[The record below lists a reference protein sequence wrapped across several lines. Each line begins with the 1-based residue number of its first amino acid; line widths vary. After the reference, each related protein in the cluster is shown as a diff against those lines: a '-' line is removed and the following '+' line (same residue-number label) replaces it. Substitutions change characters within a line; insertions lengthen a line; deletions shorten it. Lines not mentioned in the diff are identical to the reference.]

1 MTSSAQ
7 EKKERREAVLRLLR
21 AVPEPLRQERS
32 AQLRGKLRPLLD
44 IPDRLSVGIYAALP
58 HEVNLLP
65 LLREYPAHRY
75 AFPRTL
81 PGRQLAFHLVSH
93 PEEELRPDARGIP
106 TPLPTLPLLSPGE
119 MDILIVPG
127 VAFTTAGE
135 RLGYGGGYYDRLLP
149 LCTRANIISL
159 AFPEQILPELP
170 TEPHDFPIPRL
181 ISL

>member
-1 MTSSAQ
+1 MTTSAQ
-7 EKKERREAVLRLLR
+7 EKKEQREAVLRLLR
-21 AVPEPLRQERS
+21 AIPMPLRQERS
-32 AQLRGKLRPLLD
+32 AQLRRKLRPLLD
-44 IPDRLSVGIYAALP
+44 VPGRLSVGLYAALP
-58 HEVNLLP
+58 HEVDLLP

-81 PGRQLAFHLVSH
+81 PGRQLAFHLVSQ
-93 PEEELRPDARGIP
+93 PEEELEPDARGIP
-106 TPLPTLPLLSPGE
+106 TPRPTLPLLPPEG

-127 VAFTTAGE
+127 VAFTAAGE

-149 LCTRANIISL
+149 LCTRANILSL

-170 TEPHDFPIPRL
+170 TEPHDFRIPRL